1 MGGPRSFRFS
11 EFVFLPET
19 AELYRRGRKLPARAQ
34 ELLGLEALVENA
46 GRRISR
52 EALTRKIWPKTSV
65 GKNNLN
71 VVINRLRALLGDDSA
86 GQRFIKTIGRSGY
99 CFVRQ
104 VDAAIDPRS
113 RLSADGAAWTAYWR
127 ARQHWEARTPKALAE
142 SIRLFRRS
150 IALDPSFSL
159 GYAGLADALI
169 TESIHALRAPK
180 EPFLLARGAARRALA
195 RKRNLPEAITAE
207 AWVRLCLDR
216 DFSAAEESF
225 ERALALK
232 PGYPFAHNGW
242 ALLMLALDRPAEA
255 VMAMEKARQS
265 DPLSPPLNALLGD
278 TYYYNRQFQ
287 KAIEQERKV
296 VEWDRRYAL
305 GHACL
310 GRSLLQVDKRADA
323 LRHLELACDYSGQSS
338 LVLGLLAH
346 AYARSK
352 RRSAARA
359 ALQKLLRRAKT
370 AYVPAYFVA
379 LACLGLGDVQTGFA
393 WLGKAIEERSHW
405 VLFLKVDPVFDD
417 FRSEKGFR
425 RLLRKT
431 FGFPSANAAK

>member
-1 MGGPRSFRFS
+1 MGGPRSFHFG

-19 AELYRRGRKLPARAQ
+19 AELYKNGRKLPARAQ

-46 GRRISR
+46 GRRVSR
-52 EALTRKIWPKTSV
+52 EALTRRIWPETSV

-71 VVINRLRALLGDDSA
+71 VMINRLRALLGDDSA

-99 CFVRQ
+99 CFVPR
-104 VDAAIDPRS
+104 VDAAPDTRS
-113 RLSADGAAWTAYWR
+113 ILSADEAAWTVYWR
-127 ARQHWEARTPKALAE
+127 ARQLWEARTPKALAE

-169 TESIHALRAPK
+169 MESLHAIRPPS
-180 EPFLLARGAARRALA
+180 ETFLLARGAARRALA
-195 RKRNLPEAITAE
+195 RRKNLAEAITAE

-216 DFSAAEESF
+216 DFSAAEEAF
-225 ERALALK
+225 ARALALK

-242 ALLMLALDRPAEA
+242 SLLMLALDRPAEA
-255 VMAMEKARQS
+255 VKSMEKAWES

-296 VEWDRRYAL
+296 LEWDRRYVL
-305 GHACL
+305 GHSCM
-310 GRSLLQVDKRADA
+310 GRSLLQLGRRGDA
-323 LRHLELACDYSGQSS
+323 LRHLESACDYSGQSS
-338 LVLGLLAH
+338 VMLGLLAH
-346 AYARSK
+346 AYARCN
-352 RRSAARA
+352 RRSAARS
-359 ALQKLLRRAKT
+359 ALQKLLRRAKA

-379 LACLGLGDVQTGFA
+379 LTCLGLGDVEIGLA
-393 WLGKAIEERSHW
+393 WLEKAIDERSHW
-405 VLFLKVDPVFDD
+405 VLFLNVDPVFDD

-425 RLLRKT
+425 RLLHKT
-431 FGFPSANAAK
+431 FGFSAANAAK